1 MSTPTSVMPWMG
13 PPAFQFSMSE
23 GPLAGSAFS
32 TAFKVL
38 ATVIV
43 GGCAAA
49 LIQIGV
55 AGQLNQPA
63 TAGVTVANV
72 GLSWFAAGLLL
83 MGVTWWNILRSVT
96 RLDAD
101 GLHQSWVWNKHMALR
116 DLAYAKLIRV
126 RGLDWLIAPR
136 LYVRTLDGKFAVFY
150 AASPQLLAGFEQLAS
165 SLKAFRH
172 PH

>member
-1 MSTPTSVMPWMG
+1 MSAPEPVMPWMG
-13 PPAFQFSMSE
+13 PPAFHFSTPQ
-23 GPLAGSAFS
+23 GPVAGPAFS

-49 LIQIGV
+49 LTQMGL
-55 AGQLNQPA
+55 AGQLGQP
-63 TAGVTVANV
+63 TSAGAPVASV

-96 RLDAD
+96 SLDAD
-101 GLHQSWVWNKHMALR
+101 GLHQSWVWNKHMPLR

-150 AASPQLLAGFEQLAS
+150 AASPQLLAAFEHLGS
-165 SLKAFRH
+165 SLKTFRQQR
-172 PH
+172 

>member
-1 MSTPTSVMPWMG
+1 MPWMG
-13 PPAFQFSMSE
+13 PPAFHFSTPE
-23 GPLAGSAFS
+23 GPVAGPAFS

-49 LIQIGV
+49 LTQMGL
-55 AGQLNQPA
+55 AGQLGQP
-63 TAGVTVANV
+63 TSAGAPVASV

-96 RLDAD
+96 SLDAD
-101 GLHQSWVWNKHMALR
+101 GLHQSWVWNKHMPLR

-150 AASPQLLAGFEQLAS
+150 AASPQLLAAFEHLGS
-165 SLKAFRH
+165 SLKTFRQQR
-172 PH
+172 

>member
-1 MSTPTSVMPWMG
+1 MPWMG
-13 PPAFQFSMSE
+13 PPAFHFSPLE
-23 GPLAGSAFS
+23 GSLAGPAFS

-49 LIQIGV
+49 LTHMGL
-55 AGQLNQPA
+55 AGQLGDSSLPA
-63 TAGVTVANV
+63 APAASV
-72 GLSWFAAGLLL
+72 GLSWFAAGMLL

-96 RLDAD
+96 RLDTD
-101 GLHQSWVWNKHMALR
+101 GLHQSWVWNKHLPLR

-150 AASPQLLAGFEQLAS
+150 ASSPQLLAAFERLSS
-165 SLKAFRH
+165 SLKTFRQQR
-172 PH
+172 